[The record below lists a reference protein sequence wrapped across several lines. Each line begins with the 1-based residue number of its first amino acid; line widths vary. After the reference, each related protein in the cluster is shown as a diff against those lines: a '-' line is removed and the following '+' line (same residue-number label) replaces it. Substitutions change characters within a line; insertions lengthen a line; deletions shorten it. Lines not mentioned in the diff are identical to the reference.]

1 MGFFSKI
8 KKGFKKVV
16 SKIGRG
22 IKKTVKK
29 VGKFMDKI
37 GIVGQ
42 IGLAL
47 VLPGIGSM
55 MGGLAG
61 GMMSSSI
68 GVVRGAGQLLNAAVN
83 IGTKATS
90 MFKSVTEGVGKVL
103 GDVVGATLNK
113 IPGAGDLLKT
123 VSGGKIDITSKTFA
137 DAWKTTQTAISD
149 VATKGGDL
157 FSMGTLTD
165 PNKYITQ
172 AAASAGEAAL
182 ADTEGPSTWDD
193 SKLDF
198 LDKSKINIEAGTG
211 LPSPEA
217 GQINLEAAGLSRPSS
232 LLSTDLPVGP
242 GSTPQPWLEPT
253 VLPTGESVATEQLR
267 ALGIDPSVGTGRGPL
282 QKARGSAIA
291 RQGAE
296 AAATATPAEN
306 LGMGP
311 ADFYEKAMETDP
323 FLQPSE
329 PATIM
334 GRGARKQ
341 MSLLEAG
348 KEIIEAYNVQPPM
361 MPEEAEYGGMGV
373 VDIYGTTGIGRERMP
388 VMYQQFEADP
398 TLVQSYAYGAGAAYN
413 NYQKLMGNRYP
424 GMVG

>member
-1 MGFFSKI
+1 MGIFSKI

-16 SKIGRG
+16 SKIGKG

-47 VLPGIGSM
+47 ILPGIGSM
-55 MGGLAG
+55 MGSLAG
-61 GMMSSSI
+61 GLMSSSI

-83 IGTKATS
+83 IGTKTTS

-113 IPGAGDLLKT
+113 LGVKQIGSIDL
-123 VSGGKIDITSKTFA
+123 SSKTFA
-137 DAWKTTQTAISD
+137 GAWKSTQNAISD

-172 AAASAGEAAL
+172 AAVSAGQAGIAGAES
-182 ADTEGPSTWDD
+182 PSTWDD

-198 LDKSKINIEAGTG
+198 LDESQVNIEAGTG

-217 GQINLEAAGLSRPSS
+217 GQINLEAAGLSQPSS
-232 LLSTDLPVGP
+232 LFSTDLPIGP
-242 GSTPQPWLEPT
+242 GSTPPPWLEPS
-253 VLPTGESVATEQLR
+253 VLPTGESVANEQLR
-267 ALGIDPSVGTGRGPL
+267 ALGIDPSIGTGRGPL

-296 AAATATPAEN
+296 AAAAATPAEN

-311 ADFYEKAMETDP
+311 ADFYEKATATDP

-329 PATIM
+329 PTSIM
-334 GRGARKQ
+334 GRGSRKQ
-341 MSLLEAG
+341 MSILEAV
-348 KEIIEAYNVQPPM
+348 KEARKAYDVQPPM
-361 MPEEAEYGGMGV
+361 MPEEDEYSGMGV

-388 VMYQQFEADP
+388 LMFQQFETDP
-398 TLVQSYAYGAGAAYN
+398 MLAQSYAYGAGAAYN
-413 NYQKLMGNRYP
+413 NYKQLMNARYP
-424 GMVG
+424 GMVS

>member
-113 IPGAGDLLKT
+113 IPGAGDLLRT

-172 AAASAGEAAL
+172 AAASAGKAAL
-182 ADTEGPSTWDD
+182 AGTEGPSTWDD

-198 LDKSKINIEAGTG
+198 LDKSEINIEAGTG
-211 LPSPEA
+211 LLSPEA
-217 GQINLEAAGLSRPSS
+217 GQINLEAAGLPA
-232 LLSTDLPVGP
+232 
-242 GSTPQPWLEPT
+242 STPEPWLAPSPVTPEPAA
-253 VLPTGESVATEQLR
+253 VVKQ
-267 ALGIDPSVGTGRGPL
+267 RG
-282 QKARGSAIA
+282 AAIA

-296 AAATATPAEN
+296 AAAAATPAEN
-306 LGMGP
+306 LGMGE
-311 ADFYEKAMETDP
+311 ASFYSDALKTDP
-323 FLQPSE
+323 VLQK
-329 PATIM
+329 
-334 GRGARKQ
+334 GK
-341 MSLLEAG
+341 SLLESG
-348 KEIIEAYNVQPPM
+348 KEILQIFDQARPQQM
-361 MPEEAEYGGMGV
+361 QQEYEGAGV
-373 VDIYGTTGIGRERMP
+373 VDIYGATGIGRERMP